1 MTWTKEQIAEL
12 CKLRDQGF
20 TAAQIAAKIGGVT
33 RNAVIGTANRLG
45 LVKQQTGPRTGSVVP
60 KRKPV
65 RKRVEN
71 HGNYVRLVEAV
82 PPAVPVIDQ
91 QAGAPVA
98 LFDLESHHCRW
109 PIGDPVLF
117 CGGTK
122 LDGRAYCEHHYGIAY
137 VPYRRRG

>member
-1 MTWTKEQIAEL
+1 MKWTAERYKRLAEL
-12 CKLRDQGF
+12 RDEGL
-20 TAAQIAAKIGGVT
+20 TAAQIAKELGGVT

-45 LVKQQTGPRTGSVVP
+45 LVKQTGPRTGSVVP

-82 PPAVPVIDQ
+82 SPAVPVIDQ
-91 QAGAPVA
+91 RADVPVT
-98 LFDLESHHCRW
+98 LFDLQSHHCRW

-122 LDGRAYCEHHYGIAY
+122 LDGQAYCEHHYSIAY